1 MKHTD
6 FYARVQEIKRK
17 EQQELCRALEAH
29 GGSYSWWNTE
39 EECFKEDEEHPIIAV
54 NVNGIFPNPTDIEI
68 RAVSVDNGF
77 LSFVGEDKENGDL
90 VDFQAWDVFAGHLGY
105 VIDLIPNVNGIDDVT
120 SLQDDF
126 VISTVSRD
134 DLIGNG
140 FNAEN
145 LSDDMMKN
153 VAAVMG
159 DLYAEYEYTE
169 ELRMAADK
177 LNIPKGVDVDAW
189 FGNLDFATLEKVTGF
204 IQTDYSPEDGY
215 QDFVDVCEDWWSGL
229 TMQQRKEVYESNS

>member
-6 FYARVQEIKRK
+6 FRSLVHDVKRK

-90 VDFQAWDVFAGHLGY
+90 VDFQAWDVFAGHLGFI
-105 VIDLIPNVNGIDDVT
+105 IDLLPETDNVQDVT
-120 SLQDDF
+120 SKRDDF
-126 VISTVSRD
+126 PLTSVSRD
-134 DLIGNG
+134 DLQDCGFDVANIDDCIMERLASKMSDAYLDNG
-140 FNAEN
+140 YWIDMPIIAE
-145 LSDDMMKN
+145 
-153 VAAVMG
+153 A
-159 DLYAEYEYTE
+159 
-169 ELRMAADK
+169 
-177 LNIPKGVDVDAW
+177 LNIPYAHDTW

-215 QDFVDVCEDWWSGL
+215 QDFVDACEDWWSGL

>member
-6 FYARVQEIKRK
+6 FYALVRDIKRK

-29 GGSYSWWNTE
+29 GGSYSWWNAE
-39 EECFKEDEEHPIIAV
+39 KECFKEDEEYPIIAV
-54 NVNGIFPNPTDIEI
+54 NVNGIFPNPTDVEI
-68 RAVSVDNGF
+68 RSVSVDRGF
-77 LSFVGEDKENGDL
+77 LTFVGEDKENGDL

-105 VIDLIPNVNGIDDVT
+105 IIDLIPDVDGVDDVT
-120 SLQDDF
+120 SPQEDF
-126 VISTVSRD
+126 VISTVSRA
-134 DLIGNG
+134 DLVDNG

-145 LSDDMMKN
+145 LSDDVMRN

-177 LNIPKGVDVDAW
+177 LNISKIKKG
-189 FGNLDFATLEKVTGF
+189 GL
-204 IQTDYSPEDGY
+204 
-215 QDFVDVCEDWWSGL
+215 CE
-229 TMQQRKEVYESNS
+229 